1 MVWITLQDDI
11 AGRHTV
17 QYIYFN
23 QFQTHSHL
31 YFCLGPGKWFV
42 EPQNQLHLKLSTG
55 MFIIITIRKKTL
67 SEINKLVPNGN
78 KILRIRHF
86 LRHSLLQSRDVDPD
100 PDPQFLRIWIQ
111 IQICIKVKNRIWIR
125 IKLKS

>member
-1 MVWITLQDDI
+1 
-11 AGRHTV
+11 
-17 QYIYFN
+17 
-23 QFQTHSHL
+23 
-31 YFCLGPGKWFV
+31 
-42 EPQNQLHLKLSTG
+42 

-86 LRHSLLQSRDVDPD
+86 LGNDLYQNVVKLCLTLRHSLLQSRDVDPD

-111 IQICIKVKNRIWIR
+111 IRIR
-125 IKLKS
+125 IKLKN